1 MDVKL
6 LLYKKVKPFASFSGP
21 ALFRGNLKKD
31 FLEVYPKL
39 LILINKG
46 ICSHQYNFKLSIFY
60 TFCHPD
66 VTQKC
71 HLCVPSKNKQLL
83 LVYFMLL
90 CISFHFKLKL
100 SLFFPKKLK
109 VPPKLII
116 WYISFCNHRGTLHPC
131 KLHSN
136 SLFKERQDPN

>member
-1 MDVKL
+1 MRA
-6 LLYKKVKPFASFSGP
+6 F
-21 ALFRGNLKKD
+21 ALFRWNLKKE
-31 FLEVYPKL
+31 FLGVYPKL
-39 LILINKG
+39 RTLINKG
-46 ICSHQYNFKLSIFY
+46 ILWCQHNLKLSIFY

-100 SLFFPKKLK
+100 SLFFSKKLK

-116 WYISFCNHRGTLHPC
+116 WYISFCNHRGTLPPC
-131 KLHSN
+131 KLILTAFLRKDN
-136 SLFKERQDPN
+136 TRIKCFLQN